1 MNLANKTSQ
10 PLADMQNKL
19 FKRLAH
25 KLKTS
30 DAVSHLK
37 NIKIRKIIS
46 IHSPFFL
53 IFQYFLCNAI
63 ETIHIIESKV

>member
-53 IFQYFLCNAI
+53 IILFMQRN
-63 ETIHIIESKV
+63 